1 MIGGGRSEEP
11 FAKVRRLV
19 ERALR
24 PSMFVA
30 GRVVSTFQ
38 SCGVVGFVAATAV
51 ALAWGAHL
59 GLSIGWLAALSAGAA
74 LSFLA
79 LAIATWASLG
89 VERLVF
95 YRHEI
100 LVLLL
105 VAVASSV
112 SGRPVLPYLDVAT
125 VALGVFLAIG
135 RIGCAMVGC
144 CHGRPFRFGL
154 RYRDDHAAAGFA
166 GWLVGVPL
174 APVQLIESALVALL
188 TGLAA
193 IWLWRGA
200 PPGAVLARQLVSYA
214 LMRFALETMRGD
226 IERPAWLGLSEAQ
239 WTAMFVAVG
248 VAAAEWA
255 KVLPPSSWHAAA
267 AALLIG
273 ATCLTIRRRRRA
285 RLFSPAHLA
294 ELARAV
300 RDQHID
306 RTDHVHVLSTSLG
319 VRLSASALPE
329 APSGPAH
336 LYTLSGVDARD
347 ARALASLIVLLRP
360 TAAAAAVA
368 GERGE
373 LVEARGGLFHLMVT
387 SSRTPSRRGEPHDDR
402 DLELS

>member
-1 MIGGGRSEEP
+1 MIGGAQSEEP
-11 FAKVRRLV
+11 LGNVRRLV
-19 ERALR
+19 EKSLR
-24 PSMFVA
+24 PSVSVA
-30 GRVVSTFQ
+30 GSSVSTFQ
-38 SCGVVGFVAATAV
+38 ICGVVGFVAAIAV
-51 ALAWGAHL
+51 GIGLGAHL
-59 GLSIGWLAALSAGAA
+59 GLSIGWLVALSAGAA

-105 VAVASSV
+105 VAVVSSA
-112 SGRPVLPYLDVAT
+112 SGRPALPYLDVAT

-188 TGLAA
+188 TGMAA
-193 IWLWRGA
+193 SWLWRGA

-214 LMRFALETMRGD
+214 LMRFALERMRGD

-239 WTAMFVAVG
+239 WTAMFVTVG

-255 KVLPPSSWHAAA
+255 KVLPLSSWHAAA
-267 AALLIG
+267 AALLVG
-273 ATCLTIRRRRRA
+273 TASLTIQRRRRA
-285 RLFSPAHLA
+285 QLFAPAHVA

-306 RTDHVHVLSTSLG
+306 QTDHVHVLSTSLG
-319 VRLSASALPE
+319 VRLSASALPD
-329 APSGPAH
+329 APSGSAH
-336 LYTLSGVDARD
+336 LYTLSGVDAGN

-360 TAAAAAVA
+360 TAPAAA
-368 GERGE
+368 RPE
-373 LVEARGGLFHLMVT
+373 LVEARGGLFHLIVT
-387 SSRTPSRRGEPHDDR
+387 PAVRIADEQASLRAVGKK
-402 DLELS
+402 LSGS

>member
-1 MIGGGRSEEP
+1 MIAGGQSEEP
-11 FAKVRRLV
+11 WGNVRRLV

-24 PSMFVA
+24 PSVSLA
-30 GRVVSTFQ
+30 GRVLSTFQ
-38 SCGVVGFVAATAV
+38 ICGVVGFVAAIAV
-51 ALAWGAHL
+51 GIGLGAHL
-59 GLSIGWLAALSAGAA
+59 GLSIGWLVALSAGAA

-100 LVLLL
+100 LVLAM
-105 VAVASSV
+105 VAVASSA

-125 VALGVFLAIG
+125 VSLGVFLAIG

-154 RYRDDHAAAGFA
+154 RYREDHAAAGFA

-174 APVQLIESALVALL
+174 APVQVIESATVALL

-214 LMRFALETMRGD
+214 LMRFALERMRGD
-226 IERPAWLGLSEAQ
+226 IERPTWLGLSEAQ

-255 KVLPPSSWHAAA
+255 KVLPRSSWHAAA
-267 AALLIG
+267 AAILVST
-273 ATCLTIRRRRRA
+273 ACLTIRRRRRA
-285 RLFSPAHLA
+285 RLFAPAHVA

-300 RDQHID
+300 RDPHID
-306 RTDHVHVLSTSLG
+306 ETTHVHVLSTSLG
-319 VRLSASALPE
+319 VRLSASALPDE
-329 APSGPAH
+329 PSGPVH
-336 LYTLSGVDARD
+336 LYTLSGVDAGN
-347 ARALASLIVLLRP
+347 ARALASLIMLLRP
-360 TAAAAAVA
+360 TAQTAA
-368 GERGE
+368 RGE
-373 LVEARGGLFHLMVT
+373 LIEAPGGLFHLIV
-387 SSRTPSRRGEPHDDR
+387 RLPV
-402 DLELS
+402 DLN